1 MPRKTIACETTD
13 VLLARPPKLGLA
25 SLPSKNNQKMGAAA
39 IALRRTCSFERNC
52 DPQLQGLRSM
62 RAASNAVQGAEG
74 GRRPERWRRRGLP
87 SRRSRAKSCALSPW
101 RGPQSSSG
109 EVGACLSHRF
119 APALCWR
126 IQHCNPQSPYLIKM
140 VAAIPAQTGRR
151 SPTSMRLSMV
161 AAQVNSSAECSRL
174 RRGIAWS
181 RSTGWP
187 EVT

>member
-1 MPRKTIACETTD
+1 MPRKTIACETID

-39 IALRRTCSFERNC
+39 IALRRTCSFERDC

-101 RGPQSSSG
+101 RGPQSSSR

-119 APALCWR
+119 APALCWL
-126 IQHCNPQSPYLIKM
+126 QSAKPISQQDGRGHPGANRTPLTHFYARFNLRHAGGRVHAPNEAKYRSI
-140 VAAIPAQTGRR
+140 TGPR
-151 SPTSMRLSMV
+151 V
-161 AAQVNSSAECSRL
+161 
-174 RRGIAWS
+174 
-181 RSTGWP
+181 
-187 EVT
+187 